1 MTDSTGSP
9 PPPFSLTFRSEMDPL
24 SGGGAAY
31 ATAVRVAGDTGR
43 AVMAI
48 NRFHPNLP
56 KPIGLFADTLA
67 RDARDALADSVAA
80 IKWAELPPAKGGDVS
95 GATLTIEF
103 ARGVQI
109 IRRVFNS
116 HNLELVQ
123 ALGAVLSEIEKVEQQ
138 VMTRPLRA
146 LQLGVKR
153 TPTGFRVAWR
163 NIGTGPLL
171 LADPREPRS
180 PSKPGTRGYVE
191 VTALPPPRPGWDPPM
206 PKPITLDLEAAAG
219 ALNPVTLAP
228 GQALELD
235 TVAWKPTAPGDHVA
249 GASWIDYTG
258 PAVDA
263 HAVMESAPDPN
274 RPDDGRPYLLRG
286 GAFAAGIEFK
296 AERGR

>member
-1 MTDSTGSP
+1 MTVSTGSP

-24 SGGGAAY
+24 PGGGAAY

-56 KPIGLFADTLA
+56 KPIGLFADTLK

-103 ARGVQI
+103 ARGAQI

-116 HNLELVQ
+116 HNLELIQ
-123 ALGAVLSEIEKVEQQ
+123 ALGSVLSEIEKVEEQ

-146 LQLGVKR
+146 LALGIKR
-153 TPTGFRVAWR
+153 TAAGFRVAWR
-163 NIGTGPLL
+163 NIGSGPLL
-171 LADPREPRS
+171 IADPREPRS
-180 PSKPGTRGYVE
+180 PGDPGTRGYVE
-191 VTALPPPRPGWDPPM
+191 VTALAPARPGWDPPL
-206 PKPITLDLEAAAG
+206 PKPIRLELEPATG
-219 ALNPVTLAP
+219 ALKPVTIAP

-249 GASWIDYTG
+249 DANWIDYAH
-258 PAVDA
+258 PAVDVQ
-263 HAVMESAPDPN
+263 AVMESVPDPN
-274 RPDDGRPYLLRG
+274 RADDGRPYLLRG
-286 GAFAAGIEFK
+286 GAFSPGIDFK
-296 AERGR
+296 GR